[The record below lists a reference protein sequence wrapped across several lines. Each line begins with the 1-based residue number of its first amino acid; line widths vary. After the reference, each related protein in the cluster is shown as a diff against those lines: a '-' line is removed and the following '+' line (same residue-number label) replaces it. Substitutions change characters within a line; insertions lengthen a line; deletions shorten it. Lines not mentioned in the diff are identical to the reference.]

1 MRLSRA
7 ALCLTLAAGLA
18 RATLRAD
25 GGAPVVPTV
34 TAPPN
39 VSAPQS
45 RDGVGAVVPTV
56 TAPPNVSA
64 PQSRDGVGAVVTLG
78 DVYDGGTVLLAP
90 ADELRV
96 RLASRGEGTAWIV
109 AFADGGVLKALPAE
123 GAAEAGFE
131 TLRFRA
137 AATGTGSLGL
147 VCRKASDPSAPPA
160 GLYRVQV
167 EVKEMMTRR
176 RGLLLEEP
184 DSGSIIFMTQGDAL
198 SVRLPANP
206 STGFTWSV
214 AANAPSVLAPGGDP
228 RFEPPPTPRPGAG
241 GFQTLEFR
249 VAGGG
254 PAFLQLVYRRP
265 SEKDAPPA
273 RTWSVFVA
281 VAGLK

>member
-1 MRLSRA
+1 MSLPRA

-18 RATLRAD
+18 GAILRA
-25 GGAPVVPTV
+25 
-34 TAPPN
+34 
-39 VSAPQS
+39 
-45 RDGVGAVVPTV
+45 
-56 TAPPNVSA
+56 
-64 PQSRDGVGAVVTLG
+64 DGVGAVVTLS
-78 DVYDGGTVLLAP
+78 DVYDGGSILLAP
-90 ADELRV
+90 SDELRV
-96 RLASRGEGTAWIV
+96 RLAARSEGTAWVV

-123 GAAEAGFE
+123 GAPDAGFE

-137 AATGTGSLGL
+137 AATGMGSLGL
-147 VCRKASDPSAPPA
+147 VCRKASDPSSPAPPV

-184 DSGSIIFMTQGDAL
+184 DSGSIIYMTQGDAL

-214 AANAPSVLAPGGDP
+214 AANAPSILAPGGDP

-281 VAGLK
+281 AAGLR

>member
-1 MRLSRA
+1 MRPRIARA
-7 ALCLTLAAGLA
+7 ALGAAAFLLAVAS
-18 RATLRAD
+18 
-25 GGAPVVPTV
+25 
-34 TAPPN
+34 
-39 VSAPQS
+39 SAF
-45 RDGVGAVVPTV
+45 AVVVTV
-56 TAPPNVSA
+56 
-64 PQSRDGVGAVVTLG
+64 G
-78 DVYDGGTVLLAP
+78 DVYDGGTLTLAP
-90 ADELRV
+90 GDELRV
-96 RLASRGEGTAWIV
+96 RLARGADV
-109 AFADGGVLKALPAE
+109 ASPWVFAFGDASVVKALPPE
-123 GAAEAGFE
+123 GAPEPGFE

-137 AATGTGSLGL
+137 GAAEGMTSLGL
-147 VCRKASDPSAPPA
+147 VCRKTGDPSATPA
-160 GLYRVQV
+160 GLFRVQV

-184 DSGSIIFMTQGDAL
+184 DSGSIIYLNQGDAV

-254 PAFLQLVYRRP
+254 AAFLQLVYGRP

-281 VAGLK
+281 AASLR

>member
-1 MRLSRA
+1 MRLPAPCVAA
-7 ALCLTLAAGLA
+7 ALALSAAV
-18 RATLRAD
+18 LRAD
-25 GGAPVVPTV
+25 APGGPTE

-39 VSAPQS
+39 ASATQS

-56 TAPPNVSA
+56 TAPPNSSA
-64 PQSRDGVGAVVTLG
+64 SQSRDGVGAVVTVG
-78 DVYDGGTVLLAP
+78 DVYDGGTLTLAP
-90 ADELRV
+90 GDELRV
-96 RLASRGEGTAWIV
+96 RLASRGGDGAAWSF
-109 AFADGGVLKALPAE
+109 AFGDASVVKALPTE
-123 GAAEAGFE
+123 GAAEPGFE

-137 AATGTGSLGL
+137 GSAGLTGLGL
-147 VCRKASDPSAPPA
+147 VCRKAADPAAPPA
-160 GLYRVQV
+160 GLFRVQV

-184 DSGSIIFMTQGDAL
+184 DSGSIIYLIQGDAL

-214 AANAPSVLAPGGDP
+214 ASNAPSVLAPGGDP

-254 PAFLQLVYRRP
+254 AAFLQLVYRRP
-265 SEKDAPPA
+265 SEKDSPPA

-281 VAGLK
+281 AAALR

>member
-1 MRLSRA
+1 MRRLGLAVGLLPAVVVA
-7 ALCLTLAAGLA
+7 AL
-18 RATLRAD
+18 
-25 GGAPVVPTV
+25 PTV
-34 TAPPN
+34 APT
-39 VSAPQS
+39 S
-45 RDGVGAVVPTV
+45 
-56 TAPPNVSA
+56 
-64 PQSRDGVGAVVTLG
+64 GAVVTVG
-78 DVYDGGTVLLAP
+78 DVYDGGTLTLAP
-90 ADELRV
+90 GDELRV
-96 RLASRGEGTAWIV
+96 RLASRGTDGAASASPWTF
-109 AFADGGVLKALPAE
+109 AFGDASVVKALPAE
-123 GAAEAGFE
+123 GAAEPGFE

-137 AATGTGSLGL
+137 GSEGMTSLGL
-147 VCRKASDPSAPPA
+147 VCRKTGDPSAPPA
-160 GLYRVQV
+160 GLFRVQV
-167 EVKEMMTRR
+167 DVKEMMTRR

-184 DSGSIIFMTQGDAL
+184 DSGSIIYLNQGDAL

-254 PAFLQLVYRRP
+254 AAFLQLVYRRP

-281 VAGLK
+281 AASLR